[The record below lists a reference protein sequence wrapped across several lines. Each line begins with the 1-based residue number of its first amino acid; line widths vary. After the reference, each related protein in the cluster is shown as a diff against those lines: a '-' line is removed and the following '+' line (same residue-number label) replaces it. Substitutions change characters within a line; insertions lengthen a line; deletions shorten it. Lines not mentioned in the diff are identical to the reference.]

1 MKRIRKTLAI
11 KRFLKYK
18 MLWAALLAMGLLSAG
33 CAEKPL
39 VSTVG
44 VDNRRIEVSFTER
57 AETTLRQ
64 EYPITMPVNGRI
76 GRIALEIGDAVSQG
90 DTLVSVDVI
99 PARQEMEARQAGV
112 QATQARQQVSF
123 DTTVEHYDLEQAQKR
138 TQSVR
143 AQFAQVGS
151 AIAAAETTLKNARIE
166 ERRVETLVA
175 QGALPS
181 REIEGAQQALA
192 QAQAQLAAEKA
203 QSQVLSAQLAE
214 AQAAV
219 SSVRAR
225 LERKLGE
232 ARAQTGNIEE
242 AQVRREQAQYTLQKS
257 SIVSPI
263 DGLVLTREERGPKE
277 LPAGAPLLTLGR
289 LQDLEVECDVLSQ
302 DALRI
307 SRGTPVFL
315 DAGSAYPESLRG
327 EVRLKEPQGFT
338 KRSSLGVEQQRV
350 NVRVSLLNPPENL
363 GAAYEMWA
371 RFLVQQKTA
380 PCLPRS
386 CFVRQGPGYFVWRVN
401 AQSKLEKVIV
411 EVGLKGDELWEV
423 TGPNLKLGDKVVAAP
438 SDELAE
444 DLEVVVDK
452 TT

>member
-1 MKRIRKTLAI
+1 
-11 KRFLKYK
+11 
-18 MLWAALLAMGLLSAG
+18 MGLLSAG
-33 CAEKPL
+33 CAEKTL
-39 VSTVG
+39 VNTVS

-76 GRIALEIGDAVSQG
+76 GRIALEVGDAVSRG
-90 DTLVSVDVI
+90 DSLVSVDVV
-99 PARQEMEARQAGV
+99 PARQEIEARQAGV

-123 DTTVEHYDLEQAQKR
+123 DTSVESYELEQAQKR

-151 AIAAAETTLKNARIE
+151 AIAAAETTLANARSE
-166 ERRVETLVA
+166 ERRVETLVQ

-181 REIEGAQQALA
+181 RDIEGARQAVA
-192 QAQAQLAAEKA
+192 QAQARLAAEKG
-203 QSQVLSAQLAE
+203 QSQVLKAQLAE

-219 SSVRAR
+219 ASGRAR
-225 LERKLGE
+225 LERKRSE
-232 ARAQTGNIEE
+232 AQSQSATIEE
-242 AQVRREQAQYTLQKS
+242 AQVRQEQAQYTLQKS
-257 SIVSPI
+257 SILSPI

-289 LQDLEVECDVLSQ
+289 LKDLEVECDVLSQ

-315 DAGSAYPESLRG
+315 DAGSAYPQALRG

-350 NVRVSLLNPPENL
+350 NVRVSLLNPPKDL

-380 PCLPRS
+380 LCLPRS
-386 CFVRQGPGYFVWRVN
+386 CFVRQGKGYFVWRV
-401 AQSKLEKVIV
+401 ARQSKLEKVMV

-423 TGPNLKLGDKVVAAP
+423 TGPHLKLADKVVAAP
-438 SDELAE
+438 SDELVE
-444 DLEVVVDK
+444 GLEVEIEE
-452 TT
+452 TE